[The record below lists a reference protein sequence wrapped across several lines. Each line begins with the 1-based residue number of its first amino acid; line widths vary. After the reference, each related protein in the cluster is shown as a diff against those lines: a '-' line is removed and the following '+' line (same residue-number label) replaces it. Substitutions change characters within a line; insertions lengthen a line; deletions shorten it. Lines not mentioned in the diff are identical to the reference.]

1 MLSRP
6 IHATSAVVWL
16 AYGCSLAGVYACVG
30 RVAPDVRLL
39 VIVLTMVGTCPW
51 YILHVTVMF
60 DDDHSLWALLRCTR
74 QRRDAGSTRQPT
86 GTLTKATPDVAVPVQ
101 VRMAPVTQS
110 AILDAQRANVASHS
124 LS

>member
-39 VIVLTMVGTCPW
+39 VIVLTMVGTCPC
-51 YILHVTVMF
+51 
-60 DDDHSLWALLRCTR
+60 LWALLRCTR